1 MNMSEE
7 ACQNQQSNVTLTI
20 DQKNKFYKLMQNDAK
35 KKKYFNEYMR
45 EYRRKKREQGIHEPT
60 VRANTA
66 PCVYNHMYK
75 QDAIL
80 CIKYLFK

>member
-1 MNMSEE
+1 MNISEE
-7 ACQNQQSNVTLTI
+7 
-20 DQKNKFYKLMQNDAK
+20 QKQKFYNLMQKDAQ

-60 VRANTA
+60 VKSKNNTQY
-66 PCVYNHMYK
+66 VYNHLYK
-75 QDAIL
+75 QNAIL